1 MWDLDLSPVLF
12 RRHPS
17 RAGHHGQGAML
28 RAEAW
33 RHLPWGKRLYLL
45 AETGMAH
52 FRQGDP
58 RLAFD
63 HSHRRA
69 MVALAIPHG
78 AGLVSHIGYS
88 RRRVRS
94 GWLDLRGR
102 RTDYRLDIR
111 PRARASFWAGIGVD
125 RAGQSGPGLLAGSR
139 AQILQAGMRLR
150 TRYLSL
156 VFRQERRSERFTE
169 PLAYLATPHRART
182 VVHGVDIIPDLSGKT
197 NLKVVVSLDHRKIS
211 SPDISRP
218 DLLKTLK
225 FTFSYTFQPR
235 R

>member
-1 MWDLDLSPVLF
+1 M
-12 RRHPS
+12 
-17 RAGHHGQGAML
+17 
-28 RAEAW
+28 
-33 RHLPWGKRLYLL
+33 
-45 AETGMAH
+45 
-52 FRQGDP
+52 
-58 RLAFD
+58 
-63 HSHRRA
+63 
-69 MVALAIPHG
+69 
-78 AGLVSHIGYS
+78 
-88 RRRVRS
+88 
-94 GWLDLRGR
+94 
-102 RTDYRLDIR
+102 
-111 PRARASFWAGIGVD
+111 D

-218 DLLKTLK
+218 AL
-225 FTFSYTFQPR
+225 PR
-235 R
+235 ASTSQTGFPRSIPSPLIWKCRIWKG